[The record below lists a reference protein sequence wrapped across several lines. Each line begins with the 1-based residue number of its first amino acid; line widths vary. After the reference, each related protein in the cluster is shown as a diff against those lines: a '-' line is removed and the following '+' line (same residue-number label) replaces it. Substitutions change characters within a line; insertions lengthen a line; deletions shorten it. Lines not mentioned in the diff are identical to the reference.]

1 MTFSLV
7 PRAVFVLKPSDHPS
21 VRQEAKMFG
30 VADKMP
36 NDLTQYLFAI
46 MLPSLYCT
54 VKKEFY

>member
-30 VADKMP
+30 VADK
-36 NDLTQYLFAI
+36 NA
-46 MLPSLYCT
+46 
-54 VKKEFY
+54 